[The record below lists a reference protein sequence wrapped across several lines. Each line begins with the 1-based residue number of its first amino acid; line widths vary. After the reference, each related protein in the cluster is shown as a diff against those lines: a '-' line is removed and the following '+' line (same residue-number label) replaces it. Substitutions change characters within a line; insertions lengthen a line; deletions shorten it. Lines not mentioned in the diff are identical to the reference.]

1 MKRSVLFISSV
12 GVMTS
17 HVYALEADQQA
28 VTNLPTISVKA
39 DKEISLKQ
47 EVWQASSA
55 TKGLMQLKDVPQIV
69 NVVPKQVLREQTVTS
84 MQGALQ
90 NVAGLSFSVGD
101 GQRDQV
107 MIRGFSAITDNYVD
121 GIRDDALYF
130 RDMSNVERIEVLKGP
145 ASVLYGRGS
154 AGGLVNKINKKPID
168 QSLREVSLIGSTTG
182 QRRAEVDVNE
192 KVAENVKVRLTGA
205 VEDSDGYRDQ
215 AFLKRQAVAPSV
227 QWDITDKTKL
237 LLQADYL
244 HDNRLADQGFP
255 TDPITGKPVKTN
267 PKTFY
272 GALNGKEVGDV
283 DTEISNQTIS
293 LDHEFND
300 NFKYHGAVRHYNY
313 SLDRQYSVVSHQDP
327 DKNKLPADQIQLSQ
341 NKRIRNEDGV
351 YVQQE
356 LSALFNTGFL
366 KHNTLIGVEYS
377 KQHKDELVWSKARQI
392 TNIFNPQLEN
402 WTPLDTNI
410 DADTNNT
417 NTFENYGVYLQDLM
431 TVTDQLKVLVGL
443 RYDNLSQ
450 DRDDQS
456 SKNVDLNRTDNTYSP
471 RIGVVYQP
479 VNNLSLYTSYNRSFQ
494 PLADSFVFYKNSDD
508 LRPTKT
514 ENYEIGAKWDVND
527 QLNVTLALF
536 EMSQTNIQNKDPN
549 DPKGLTAILAG
560 EQKTK
565 GVELSLTGHLTDQLS
580 VLAGY
585 SYMDGKIE
593 KSAIGFT
600 GNHSA
605 LTPNN
610 TANLWL
616 KYQINDHWYAA
627 VGGRG
632 ESSRFSASD
641 NKNVLPGYAVVNAAL
656 GYQSERYD
664 VNLNLNNLFDRDYFV
679 SGHSGANDSNMMGD
693 PLNAQVALR
702 YRF

>member
-1 MKRSVLFISSV
+1 MKRSILFISSV

-17 HVYALEADQQA
+17 HVYAVEAEQQA

-39 DKEISLKQ
+39 EKEQSLKQ
-47 EVWQASSA
+47 EVGQASTA

-154 AGGLVNKINKKPID
+154 AGGLVNKINKKPMD
-168 QSLREVSLIGSTTG
+168 ESLREVSLIGGTTG

-192 KVAENVKVRLTGA
+192 KVAENVKFRLTGA

-215 AFLKRQAVAPSV
+215 TFLKRQAVAPSL
-227 QWDITDKTKL
+227 QWDISDKTKL
-237 LLQADYL
+237 LIQADYL
-244 HDNRLADQGFP
+244 HDDRLADQGFP

-283 DTEISNQTIS
+283 DTEISSQTIS

-300 NFKYHGAVRHYNY
+300 NLKYHGAVRHYNY
-313 SLDRQYSVVSHQDP
+313 SLDRQYSVDSHQDAN
-327 DKNKLPADQIQLSQ
+327 KNKLPADQIQLSQ

-356 LSALFNTGFL
+356 LSSLFNTGFL
-366 KHNTLIGVEYS
+366 KHNTLIGAEYS

-392 TNIFNPQLEN
+392 TNIFNPELEN
-402 WTPLDTNI
+402 WAPLDTSV
-410 DADTNNT
+410 AAETNNT
-417 NTFENYGVYLQDLM
+417 NTFENYGIYLQDLM

-450 DRDDQS
+450 DRNNKVKSQI
-456 SKNVDLNRTDNTYSP
+456 LNRTDNTYSP

-479 VNNLSLYTSYNRSFQ
+479 VSNISLYTSYNRSFQ
-494 PLADSFVFYKNSDD
+494 PLADSFVLYKNSDD
-508 LRPTKT
+508 LSPTKT
-514 ENYEIGAKWDVND
+514 ENIEVGAKWDVND

-536 EMSQTNIQNKDPN
+536 EMSQTNIQNQDPAN
-549 DPKGLTAILAG
+549 PNQALLAG

-565 GVELSLTGHLTDQLS
+565 GVEISLTGQLTDQLS

-593 KSAIGFT
+593 KSAVGLT

-632 ESSRFSASD
+632 ESSRFSAPD
-641 NKNVLPGYAVVNAAL
+641 NKNILPGYAVVNAAL

-664 VNLNLNNLFDRDYFV
+664 VNFNLNNLFDRDYFV

-693 PLNAQVALR
+693 PLNAQIALR

>member
-1 MKRSVLFISSV
+1 MKRSILFISSV

-17 HVYALEADQQA
+17 HVYAVEAEQQA
-28 VTNLPTISVKA
+28 VTSLPTISVKA
-39 DKEISLKQ
+39 EKEQSLKQ
-47 EVWQASSA
+47 EVGQASTA

-154 AGGLVNKINKKPID
+154 AGGLVNKINKKPMD
-168 QSLREVSLIGSTTG
+168 ESLREVSLIGGTTG

-215 AFLKRQAVAPSV
+215 AFLKRQAVAPSL
-227 QWDITDKTKL
+227 QWDISDKTKL
-237 LLQADYL
+237 LIQADYL
-244 HDNRLADQGFP
+244 HDDRLADQGFP

-283 DTEISNQTIS
+283 DTEISSQTIS

-300 NFKYHGAVRHYNY
+300 NLKYHGAVRHYNY
-313 SLDRQYSVVSHQDP
+313 SLDRQYSVDSHQDP
-327 DKNKLPADQIQLSQ
+327 NKNKLPADQIQLSQ
-341 NKRIRNEDGV
+341 NKRLRNEDGV

-356 LSALFNTGFL
+356 LSSLFNTGFL
-366 KHNTLIGVEYS
+366 KHNTLIGAEYS

-392 TNIFNPQLEN
+392 TNIFNPELEN
-402 WTPLDTNI
+402 WAPLDTSV
-410 DADTNNT
+410 AAETNNS
-417 NTFENYGVYLQDLM
+417 NTFENYGIYLQDLM

-450 DRDDQS
+450 DRNNKVKSQI
-456 SKNVDLNRTDNTYSP
+456 LNRTDNTYSP

-479 VNNLSLYTSYNRSFQ
+479 VSNISLYTSYNRSFQ
-494 PLADSFVFYKNSDD
+494 PLADSFVLYKNSDD
-508 LRPTKT
+508 LSPTKT
-514 ENYEIGAKWDVND
+514 ENIEVGAKWDVSD

-536 EMSQTNIQNKDPN
+536 EMSQTNIQNQDPN
-549 DPKGLTAILAG
+549 DPKGLSAILAG

-565 GVELSLTGHLTDQLS
+565 GVELSVAGQLTDQLS

-593 KSAIGFT
+593 KSAVGLT

-632 ESSRFSASD
+632 ESSRFSAPD

-664 VNLNLNNLFDRDYFV
+664 VNFNLNNLFDRDYFV

-693 PLNAQVALR
+693 PLNAQIALR

>member
-1 MKRSVLFISSV
+1 MKRSILFISSV

-17 HVYALEADQQA
+17 HVYAVEAEQQA

-39 DKEISLKQ
+39 EKEKSLKQ
-47 EVWQASSA
+47 EVGEASSA

-154 AGGLVNKINKKPID
+154 AGGLVNKINKKPMD
-168 QSLREVSLIGSTTG
+168 ESLREVSLIGGTTG

-192 KVAENVKVRLTGA
+192 KLAENVKVRLTGA

-215 AFLKRQAVAPSV
+215 SFLKRQAVAPSL

-237 LLQADYL
+237 LIQADYL
-244 HDNRLADQGFP
+244 HDDRLADQGFP

-283 DTEISNQTIS
+283 DTEISSQTIS

-300 NFKYHGAVRHYNY
+300 NLKYHGAVRHYNY
-313 SLDRQYSVVSHQDP
+313 SLDRQYSVDSHQDP
-327 DKNKLPADQIQLSQ
+327 EKNKLPADQIQLSQ

-366 KHNTLIGVEYS
+366 KHNTLIGAEYS
-377 KQHKDELVWSKARQI
+377 KQHKDELVWTKFRQI
-392 TNIFNPQLEN
+392 TNIFNPELEN
-402 WTPLDTNI
+402 WAPLDTNV
-410 DADTNNT
+410 AAGTNNS
-417 NTFENYGVYLQDLM
+417 NTFENYGVYIQDLM

-450 DRDDQS
+450 DRDDKT
-456 SKNVDLNRTDNTYSP
+456 SKNLDLKRTDNTYSP

-479 VNNLSLYTSYNRSFQ
+479 VSNISFYTSYNRSFQ
-494 PLADSFVFYKNSDD
+494 PLADSFVLYKNSDD
-508 LRPTKT
+508 LSPTKT
-514 ENYEIGAKWDVND
+514 ENIEVGAKWDVND

-536 EMSQTNIQNKDPN
+536 EMSQTNIQNQDPAN
-549 DPKGLTAILAG
+549 PNQALLAG

-565 GVELSLTGHLTDQLS
+565 GVELSLTGQLTDQLS

-585 SYMDGKIE
+585 SYMDGEIE
-593 KSAIGFT
+593 KSAIGLT

-632 ESSRFSASD
+632 ESSRFSAPD

-664 VNLNLNNLFDRDYFV
+664 VNFNLNNLFDRDYFV

-693 PLNAQVALR
+693 PLNAQIALR

>member
-1 MKRSVLFISSV
+1 MKRSILFISSV

-17 HVYALEADQQA
+17 HVYAVEAEQQA

-39 DKEISLKQ
+39 EKEQSLKQ
-47 EVWQASSA
+47 EVGQASTA

-154 AGGLVNKINKKPID
+154 AGGLVNKINKKPMD
-168 QSLREVSLIGSTTG
+168 ESLREVSLIGGTTG
-182 QRRAEVDVNE
+182 QRRAEVDLNE

-215 AFLKRQAVAPSV
+215 AFLKRQAVAPSL
-227 QWDITDKTKL
+227 QWDISDKTKL
-237 LLQADYL
+237 LIQADYL
-244 HDNRLADQGFP
+244 HDDRLADQGFP

-283 DTEISNQTIS
+283 DTEISSQTIS

-300 NFKYHGAVRHYNY
+300 NLKYHGAVRHYNY
-313 SLDRQYSVVSHQDP
+313 SLDRQYSVDSHQDSA
-327 DKNKLPADQIQLSQ
+327 KNKLPSDQIQLIQ
-341 NKRIRNEDGV
+341 NKRLRNEDGV

-356 LSALFNTGFL
+356 LSSLFNTGFL
-366 KHNTLIGVEYS
+366 KHNTLIGAEYS

-392 TNIFNPQLEN
+392 TNIFNPELEN
-402 WTPLDTNI
+402 WAPLDTSV
-410 DADTNNT
+410 AAETNNS
-417 NTFENYGVYLQDLM
+417 NTFENYGIYLQDLM

-450 DRDDQS
+450 DRNNKVKSQI
-456 SKNVDLNRTDNTYSP
+456 LNRTDNTYSP

-479 VNNLSLYTSYNRSFQ
+479 VSNISLYTSYNRSFQ
-494 PLADSFVFYKNSDD
+494 PLADSFVLYKNSAD
-508 LRPTKT
+508 LSPTKT
-514 ENYEIGAKWDVND
+514 ENIEVGAKWDVND

-536 EMSQTNIQNKDPN
+536 EMSQTNIQNQDPN
-549 DPKGLTAILAG
+549 DPKGLSAILAG

-565 GVELSLTGHLTDQLS
+565 GVELSLTGQLTDQLS

-593 KSAIGFT
+593 KSTIGFT

-610 TANLWL
+610 TANLWV

-632 ESSRFSASD
+632 ESSRFSAPD

-664 VNLNLNNLFDRDYFV
+664 VNLNLNNLFDRNYFV

-693 PLNAQVALR
+693 PLNAQIALR

>member
-39 DKEISLKQ
+39 DKESSLKQ
-47 EVWQASSA
+47 EVGQASSA

-154 AGGLVNKINKKPID
+154 AGGLVNKINKKPMD

-283 DTEISNQTIS
+283 DTEISSQTIS

-341 NKRIRNEDGV
+341 NKRIRNEDGI

-366 KHNTLIGVEYS
+366 KHNTLIGIEYS

-479 VNNLSLYTSYNRSFQ
+479 VNNLSIYTSYNRSFQ
-494 PLADSFVFYKNSDD
+494 PLADSFVFYQNSDD

-549 DPKGLTAILAG
+549 DPKGLAAILAG

>member
-1 MKRSVLFISSV
+1 MKRSILFISSV

-17 HVYALEADQQA
+17 HVYAVEAEQQA

-39 DKEISLKQ
+39 EKEKSLKQ
-47 EVWQASSA
+47 EVGQASSA

-154 AGGLVNKINKKPID
+154 AGGLVNKINKKPMD
-168 QSLREVSLIGSTTG
+168 ESLREVSLIGGTTG

-192 KVAENVKVRLTGA
+192 KVAENVKIRLTGA

-215 AFLKRQAVAPSV
+215 AFLKRQAVAPSL

-237 LLQADYL
+237 LIQADYL

-283 DTEISNQTIS
+283 DTEISSQTIS

-300 NFKYHGAVRHYNY
+300 NLKYHGAVRHYNY
-313 SLDRQYSVVSHQDP
+313 SLDRQYSVDSHQ
-327 DKNKLPADQIQLSQ
+327 KLPADQIQLTQ
-341 NKRIRNEDGV
+341 NKRLRNEDGV

-356 LSALFNTGFL
+356 LSSLFNTGFL
-366 KHNTLIGVEYS
+366 KHNTLIGAEYS

-392 TNIFNPQLEN
+392 TNIFNPELEN
-402 WTPLDTNI
+402 WAPLDTSV
-410 DADTNNT
+410 AAETNNS
-417 NTFENYGVYLQDLM
+417 NTFENYGIYLQDLM

-450 DRDDQS
+450 DRNNKVKSQI
-456 SKNVDLNRTDNTYSP
+456 LNRTDNTYSP

-479 VNNLSLYTSYNRSFQ
+479 LSNISFYTSYNRSFQ
-494 PLADSFVFYKNSDD
+494 PLADSFVLYKNSDD
-508 LRPTKT
+508 LSPTKT
-514 ENYEIGAKWDVND
+514 ENVEVGAKWDVND
-527 QLNVTLALF
+527 QLNVTMALF
-536 EMSQTNIQNKDPN
+536 EMSQTNIQNQDPAN
-549 DPKGLTAILAG
+549 PNQALLAG

-565 GVELSLTGHLTDQLS
+565 GVELSLTGQLTDQLS

-593 KSAIGFT
+593 ESTIGFT

-616 KYQINDHWYAA
+616 KYQLNDHWYAA

-632 ESSRFSASD
+632 ESSRFSAPD
-641 NKNVLPGYAVVNAAL
+641 NKNVLPGYAVVNAAV
-656 GYQSERYD
+656 GYQSEHYD

-679 SGHSGANDSNMMGD
+679 SGHSNANDSNMMGD
-693 PLNAQVALR
+693 PLNAQIALR

>member
-1 MKRSVLFISSV
+1 MKRSILFISSV

-17 HVYALEADQQA
+17 HVYAVEAEQQA

-39 DKEISLKQ
+39 EKEKSLKQ
-47 EVWQASSA
+47 EVGQASTA

-154 AGGLVNKINKKPID
+154 AGGLVNKINKKPMD
-168 QSLREVSLIGSTTG
+168 ESLREVSLIGGTTG

-192 KVAENVKVRLTGA
+192 KVAENVKFRLTGA

-215 AFLKRQAVAPSV
+215 AFLKRQAVAPSL

-237 LLQADYL
+237 LIQADYL

-283 DTEISNQTIS
+283 DTEISSQTIS

-300 NFKYHGAVRHYNY
+300 NLKYHGAVRHYNY
-313 SLDRQYSVVSHQDP
+313 SLDRQYSVDSHQ
-327 DKNKLPADQIQLSQ
+327 KLPADQIQLTQ
-341 NKRIRNEDGV
+341 NKRLRNEDGV

-356 LSALFNTGFL
+356 LSSLFNTGFL
-366 KHNTLIGVEYS
+366 KHNTLIGAEYG
-377 KQHKDELVWSKARQI
+377 KQHKDEFVWSKARQI
-392 TNIFNPQLEN
+392 TNIFNPELEN
-402 WTPLDTNI
+402 WAPLDTSV
-410 DADTNNT
+410 AAETNNS
-417 NTFENYGVYLQDLM
+417 NTFENYGIYLQDLM

-450 DRDDQS
+450 DRNNKVKSQI
-456 SKNVDLNRTDNTYSP
+456 LNRTDNTYSP

-479 VNNLSLYTSYNRSFQ
+479 VSNISLYTSYNRSFQ
-494 PLADSFVFYKNSDD
+494 PLADSFVLYKNSDD
-508 LRPTKT
+508 LSPTKT
-514 ENYEIGAKWDVND
+514 ENVEVGAKWDVND

-536 EMSQTNIQNKDPN
+536 EMSQTNIQNQDPAN
-549 DPKGLTAILAG
+549 PNQALLAG

-565 GVELSLTGHLTDQLS
+565 GVELSLTGQLTDQLS

-593 KSAIGFT
+593 KSAIGLT

-610 TANLWL
+610 TVNLWL
-616 KYQINDHWYAA
+616 KYQLNDHWYAA

-632 ESSRFSASD
+632 ESSRFSAPD
-641 NKNVLPGYAVVNAAL
+641 NKNVLPGYAVVNAAV

-693 PLNAQVALR
+693 PLNAQIALR

>member
-39 DKEISLKQ
+39 DKESSLKQ
-47 EVWQASSA
+47 EVGQASSA

-283 DTEISNQTIS
+283 DTEISSQTIS
-293 LDHEFND
+293 LNHEFND

>member
-47 EVWQASSA
+47 EVGQASSA

-154 AGGLVNKINKKPID
+154 AGGLVNKINKKPMD

-283 DTEISNQTIS
+283 DTEISSQTIS

-300 NFKYHGAVRHYNY
+300 NF
-313 SLDRQYSVVSHQDP
+313 
-327 DKNKLPADQIQLSQ
+327 
-341 NKRIRNEDGV
+341 
-351 YVQQE
+351 
-356 LSALFNTGFL
+356 
-366 KHNTLIGVEYS
+366 
-377 KQHKDELVWSKARQI
+377 
-392 TNIFNPQLEN
+392 
-402 WTPLDTNI
+402 
-410 DADTNNT
+410 
-417 NTFENYGVYLQDLM
+417 
-431 TVTDQLKVLVGL
+431 
-443 RYDNLSQ
+443 
-450 DRDDQS
+450 
-456 SKNVDLNRTDNTYSP
+456 
-471 RIGVVYQP
+471 
-479 VNNLSLYTSYNRSFQ
+479 
-494 PLADSFVFYKNSDD
+494 
-508 LRPTKT
+508 
-514 ENYEIGAKWDVND
+514 
-527 QLNVTLALF
+527 
-536 EMSQTNIQNKDPN
+536 
-549 DPKGLTAILAG
+549 
-560 EQKTK
+560 
-565 GVELSLTGHLTDQLS
+565 
-580 VLAGY
+580 
-585 SYMDGKIE
+585 
-593 KSAIGFT
+593 
-600 GNHSA
+600 
-605 LTPNN
+605 
-610 TANLWL
+610 
-616 KYQINDHWYAA
+616 
-627 VGGRG
+627 
-632 ESSRFSASD
+632 
-641 NKNVLPGYAVVNAAL
+641 
-656 GYQSERYD
+656 
-664 VNLNLNNLFDRDYFV
+664 
-679 SGHSGANDSNMMGD
+679 
-693 PLNAQVALR
+693 
-702 YRF
+702 

>member
-1 MKRSVLFISSV
+1 MKRSILFISSV
-12 GVMTS
+12 GVITG
-17 HVYALEADQQA
+17 HVYAAETDSQA

-39 DKEISLKQ
+39 DKENSLKQ
-47 EVWQASSA
+47 EVGQASSA

-69 NVVPKQVLREQTVTS
+69 NVVPKQILREQTVTS

-130 RDMSNVERIEVLKGP
+130 RDMSNVERVEVLKGP

-154 AGGLVNKINKKPID
+154 AGGLVNKINKKPMD

-244 HDNRLADQGFP
+244 HDDRLADQGFP

-283 DTEISNQTIS
+283 DTEISSQTIS

-300 NFKYHGAVRHYNY
+300 QLKYHGAVRHYNY
-313 SLDRQYSVVSHQDP
+313 SLDRQYSVVAHQDSK
-327 DKNKLPADQIQLSQ
+327 KNKLPADQIQLSQ
-341 NKRIRNEDGV
+341 SKRIRNEDGV
-351 YVQQE
+351 YIQQE
-356 LSALFNTGFL
+356 LSTLFNTGFL
-366 KHNTLIGVEYS
+366 KHNTLIGAEYS

-392 TNIFNPQLEN
+392 TNIFNPELEN
-402 WTPLDTNI
+402 WAPLDTSI
-410 DADTNNT
+410 AAETNNS
-417 NTFENYGVYLQDLM
+417 NTFETYGIYLQDLM

-450 DRDDQS
+450 DRNNKVKSQI
-456 SKNVDLNRTDNTYSP
+456 LNRTDNTYSP
-471 RIGVVYQP
+471 RIGLVYQP
-479 VNNLSLYTSYNRSFQ
+479 LSNLSLYTSYNRSFQ
-494 PLADSFVFYKNSDD
+494 PLADSFVLYTNSAD
-508 LRPTKT
+508 LSPTKS
-514 ENYEIGAKWDVND
+514 ENVEVGAKWDVNY

-536 EMSQTNIQNKDPN
+536 EMSQTNIQNQDPAN
-549 DPKGLTAILAG
+549 PNQALLAG

-565 GVELSLTGHLTDQLS
+565 GVELSLTGQLTDQLS

-593 KSAIGFT
+593 KSTVGFT

-632 ESSRFSASD
+632 ESSRFSAPD

>member
-1 MKRSVLFISSV
+1 MKRSILFISSV

-17 HVYALEADQQA
+17 HVYAVEAEQQA

-39 DKEISLKQ
+39 EKEQSLKQ
-47 EVWQASSA
+47 EVGQASTA

-107 MIRGFSAITDNYVD
+107 IIRGFSAITDNYVD

-154 AGGLVNKINKKPID
+154 AGGLVNKINKKPMD
-168 QSLREVSLIGSTTG
+168 ESLREVSLIGGTTG

-215 AFLKRQAVAPSV
+215 AFLKRQAVAPSL
-227 QWDITDKTKL
+227 QWDISDKTKL
-237 LLQADYL
+237 LIQADYL
-244 HDNRLADQGFP
+244 HDDRLADQGFP

-283 DTEISNQTIS
+283 DTEISSQTIS

-300 NFKYHGAVRHYNY
+300 NLKYHGAVRHYNY
-313 SLDRQYSVVSHQDP
+313 SLDRQYSVDSHQDSA
-327 DKNKLPADQIQLSQ
+327 KNKLPSDQIQLIQ
-341 NKRIRNEDGV
+341 NKRLRNEDGV

-356 LSALFNTGFL
+356 LSSLFNTGFL
-366 KHNTLIGVEYS
+366 KHNTLIGAEYS

-392 TNIFNPQLEN
+392 TNIFNPELEN
-402 WTPLDTNI
+402 WAPLDTSV
-410 DADTNNT
+410 AAETNNS
-417 NTFENYGVYLQDLM
+417 NTFENYGIYLQDLM

-450 DRDDQS
+450 DRNNKVKSQI
-456 SKNVDLNRTDNTYSP
+456 LNRTDNTYSP

-479 VNNLSLYTSYNRSFQ
+479 VSNISLYTSYNRSFQ
-494 PLADSFVFYKNSDD
+494 PLADSFVLYKNSAD
-508 LRPTKT
+508 LSPTKT
-514 ENYEIGAKWDVND
+514 ENIEVGAKWDVND

-536 EMSQTNIQNKDPN
+536 EMSQTNIQNQDPN
-549 DPKGLTAILAG
+549 DPKGLSAILAG

-565 GVELSLTGHLTDQLS
+565 GVELSLTGQLTDQLS

-593 KSAIGFT
+593 KSTIGFT

-610 TANLWL
+610 TANLWV

-632 ESSRFSASD
+632 ESSRFSAPD

-664 VNLNLNNLFDRDYFV
+664 VNLNLNNLFDRNYFV

-693 PLNAQVALR
+693 PLNAQIALR

>member
-1 MKRSVLFISSV
+1 MKRSILFISSV
-12 GVMTS
+12 GVITGQ
-17 HVYALEADQQA
+17 VYAAETDLQA

-39 DKEISLKQ
+39 EKENSLKQ
-47 EVWQASSA
+47 EVGQASSA

-69 NVVPKQVLREQTVTS
+69 NVVPKQILREQTVTS

-130 RDMSNVERIEVLKGP
+130 RDMSNVERVEVLKGP

-154 AGGLVNKINKKPID
+154 AGGLVNKINKKPMD

-244 HDNRLADQGFP
+244 HDDRLADQGFP

-283 DTEISNQTIS
+283 DTEISSQTIS
-293 LDHEFND
+293 LDHEFN
-300 NFKYHGAVRHYNY
+300 NQLKYHGAVRHYNY
-313 SLDRQYSVVSHQDP
+313 SLERQYSVVSHQDSK
-327 DKNKLPADQIQLSQ
+327 KNKLPADQIQLSQ
-341 NKRIRNEDGV
+341 SKRIRNEDGV
-351 YVQQE
+351 YIQQE
-356 LSALFNTGFL
+356 LSTLFNTGFL
-366 KHNTLIGVEYS
+366 KHNTLIGAEYS

-392 TNIFNPQLEN
+392 TNIFNPELEN
-402 WTPLDTNI
+402 WAPLDTSI
-410 DADTNNT
+410 AAETNNS
-417 NTFENYGVYLQDLM
+417 NTFETYGIYLQDLM

-450 DRDDQS
+450 DRNNKVKSQI
-456 SKNVDLNRTDNTYSP
+456 LNRTDNTYSP
-471 RIGVVYQP
+471 RIGLVYQP
-479 VNNLSLYTSYNRSFQ
+479 LSNLSLYTSYNRSFQ
-494 PLADSFVFYKNSDD
+494 PLADSFVLYTNSAD
-508 LRPTKT
+508 LSPTKT
-514 ENYEIGAKWDVND
+514 ENVEVGAKWDVND

-536 EMSQTNIQNKDPN
+536 EMSQTNIQNQDPAN
-549 DPKGLTAILAG
+549 PNQALLAG

-565 GVELSLTGHLTDQLS
+565 GVELSLTGQLTDQLS

-593 KSAIGFT
+593 KSTVGFT

-632 ESSRFSASD
+632 ESSRFSAPD
-641 NKNVLPGYAVVNAAL
+641 NKNILPGYAVVNAAL

>member
-1 MKRSVLFISSV
+1 MKRSILFISSF
-12 GVMTS
+12 GVITG
-17 HVYALEADQQA
+17 HVYAAEADSQA

-39 DKEISLKQ
+39 EKEKSLKK
-47 EVWQASSA
+47 EVGQASSA
-55 TKGLMQLKDVPQIV
+55 TKGVMQLKDVPQIV
-69 NVVPKQVLREQTVTS
+69 NVVPKQILREQTVTS

-130 RDMSNVERIEVLKGP
+130 RDMSNVERVEVLKGP
-145 ASVLYGRGS
+145 TSVLYGRGS

-168 QSLREVSLIGSTTG
+168 ESLREVSLIGSTTG

-227 QWDITDKTKL
+227 QWDISDKTKL

-244 HDNRLADQGFP
+244 HDDRLADQGFP

-283 DTEISNQTIS
+283 DTEISSQTIS

-300 NFKYHGAVRHYNY
+300 QLKYHGAVRHYNY
-313 SLDRQYSVVSHQDP
+313 SLDRQYSVDTH
-327 DKNKLPADQIQLSQ
+327 PADKSQITLTQ
-341 NKRIRNEDGV
+341 NKRLRNEDGV

-377 KQHKDELVWSKARQI
+377 KQNKDEILWQGAK
-392 TNIFNPQLEN
+392 TTTDLYNPKLEY
-402 WTPLDTNI
+402 WTPINTGTT
-410 DADTNNT
+410 AARNNNS
-417 NTFENYGVYLQDLM
+417 NTFENYGVYFQDLM
-431 TVTDQLKVLVGL
+431 TVTDQFKVLVGL

-450 DRDDQS
+450 DRDDKTS
-456 SKNVDLNRTDNTYSP
+456 ANLDLNRTDNTYSP

-479 VNNLSLYTSYNRSFQ
+479 VSNLSLYTSYNRSFQ
-494 PLADSFVFYKNSDD
+494 PLADAFVFYKNSDD
-508 LRPTKT
+508 LKPTKT
-514 ENYEIGAKWDVND
+514 ENYEVGAKWDVND

-536 EMSQTNIQNKDPN
+536 EMSQTNIQNQDPSN
-549 DPKGLTAILAG
+549 PNQALLAG

-565 GVELSLTGHLTDQLS
+565 GVELSLTGQLTDQLS

-593 KSAIGFT
+593 KSTIGFT

-627 VGGRG
+627 GGGRG
-632 ESSRFSASD
+632 ESSRFSAPD

-693 PLNAQVALR
+693 PLNAQVALS

>member
-283 DTEISNQTIS
+283 DTEISSQTIS

>member
-47 EVWQASSA
+47 EVGQASSA
-55 TKGLMQLKDVPQIV
+55 TKGLMQLKDVPQTV

-283 DTEISNQTIS
+283 DTEISSQTIS

-300 NFKYHGAVRHYNY
+300 NSKYHGAVRHYNY

-341 NKRIRNEDGV
+341 NKRIRNEDGI

-356 LSALFNTGFL
+356 LNALFNTGFL
-366 KHNTLIGVEYS
+366 KHNTLIGAEYS

-549 DPKGLTAILAG
+549 DSKGLTAILAG

-565 GVELSLTGHLTDQLS
+565 GVELSLTGQLTDQLS

-593 KSAIGFT
+593 KSTIGFT

-632 ESSRFSASD
+632 ESSRFSAPD

>member
-1 MKRSVLFISSV
+1 MKRSILFISSV
-12 GVMTS
+12 GVITG
-17 HVYALEADQQA
+17 HVYAAETDSQA

-39 DKEISLKQ
+39 EKENSLKQ
-47 EVWQASSA
+47 EVGQASSA

-69 NVVPKQVLREQTVTS
+69 NVVPKQILREQTVTS

-130 RDMSNVERIEVLKGP
+130 RDMSNVERVEVLKGP

-154 AGGLVNKINKKPID
+154 AGGLVNKINKKPMD

-244 HDNRLADQGFP
+244 HDDRLADQGFP

-283 DTEISNQTIS
+283 DTEISSQTIS

-300 NFKYHGAVRHYNY
+300 QLKYHGAVRHYNY
-313 SLDRQYSVVSHQDP
+313 SLDRQYSVVSHQDSK
-327 DKNKLPADQIQLSQ
+327 KNKLPADQIQLSQ
-341 NKRIRNEDGV
+341 SKRIRNEDGV
-351 YVQQE
+351 YIQQE
-356 LSALFNTGFL
+356 LSTLFNTGFL
-366 KHNTLIGVEYS
+366 KHNTLIGAEYS

-392 TNIFNPQLEN
+392 TNIFNPELEN
-402 WTPLDTNI
+402 WAPLDTSI
-410 DADTNNT
+410 AAETNNS
-417 NTFENYGVYLQDLM
+417 NTFETYGIYLQDLM

-450 DRDDQS
+450 DRNNKVKSQI
-456 SKNVDLNRTDNTYSP
+456 LNRTDNTYSP
-471 RIGVVYQP
+471 RIGLVYQP
-479 VNNLSLYTSYNRSFQ
+479 LSNLSLYTSYNRSFQ
-494 PLADSFVFYKNSDD
+494 PLADSFVLYTNSAD
-508 LRPTKT
+508 LSPTKT
-514 ENYEIGAKWDVND
+514 ENVEVGAKWDVND

-536 EMSQTNIQNKDPN
+536 EMSQTNIQNQDPAN
-549 DPKGLTAILAG
+549 PNQALLAG

-565 GVELSLTGHLTDQLS
+565 GVELSLTGQLTDQLS

-593 KSAIGFT
+593 KSTVGFT

-632 ESSRFSASD
+632 ESSRFSAPD

>member
-39 DKEISLKQ
+39 DKESSLKQ
-47 EVWQASSA
+47 EVGQASSA

-69 NVVPKQVLREQTVTS
+69 NVVPKQVLREQAVTS

-154 AGGLVNKINKKPID
+154 AGGLVNKINKKPMD

-283 DTEISNQTIS
+283 DTEISSQTIS

-341 NKRIRNEDGV
+341 NKRIRNEDGI

-366 KHNTLIGVEYS
+366 KHNTLIGAEYS

-585 SYMDGKIE
+585 SYMDGKIA

>member
-47 EVWQASSA
+47 EVGQASSA
-55 TKGLMQLKDVPQIV
+55 TNGLMQLKDVPQIV

-283 DTEISNQTIS
+283 DTEISSQTIS

>member
-1 MKRSVLFISSV
+1 MKRSILFISSF
-12 GVMTS
+12 GVITG
-17 HVYALEADQQA
+17 HVYAAEADSQA

-39 DKEISLKQ
+39 EKEKSLKQ
-47 EVWQASSA
+47 EVGQASSA

-69 NVVPKQVLREQTVTS
+69 NVVPNQILREQTVTS

-130 RDMSNVERIEVLKGP
+130 RDMSNVERVEVLKGP

-154 AGGLVNKINKKPID
+154 AGGLVNKINKKPMD
-168 QSLREVSLIGSTTG
+168 ESLREVSLIGSTTG

-227 QWDITDKTKL
+227 QWDISDKTKL

-244 HDNRLADQGFP
+244 HDDRLADQGFP
-255 TDPITGKPVKTN
+255 TDPLTGKPVKTN

-283 DTEISNQTIS
+283 DTEISSQTIS

-300 NFKYHGAVRHYNY
+300 QLKYHGAVRHYNY
-313 SLDRQYSVVSHQDP
+313 SLDRQYSVVSHQDSA
-327 DKNKLPADQIQLSQ
+327 KNKLPADQIQLSQ
-341 NKRIRNEDGV
+341 SKRIRNEDGV

-356 LSALFNTGFL
+356 LSTLFNTGFL
-366 KHNTLIGVEYS
+366 KHNTLIGAEYS

-392 TNIFNPQLEN
+392 TNIFNPELKN
-402 WTPLDTNI
+402 WAPLDTNV
-410 DADTNNT
+410 AAGTNNS

-450 DRDDQS
+450 DRNDKVKSQI
-456 SKNVDLNRTDNTYSP
+456 LNRTDNTYSP
-471 RIGVVYQP
+471 RIGLVYQP
-479 VNNLSLYTSYNRSFQ
+479 VSNISLYTSYNRSFQ
-494 PLADSFVFYKNSDD
+494 PLADSFVLYTNSAD
-508 LRPTKT
+508 LSPTKT
-514 ENYEIGAKWDVND
+514 ENVEVGAKWDVND

-536 EMSQTNIQNKDPN
+536 EMSQTNIQNQDPAN
-549 DPKGLTAILAG
+549 PNQALLAG

-565 GVELSLTGHLTDQLS
+565 GVELSLTGQLTDQLS

-593 KSAIGFT
+593 KSTIGFT

-632 ESSRFSASD
+632 ESSRFSAPD

>member
-1 MKRSVLFISSV
+1 MKRSILFISSV

-17 HVYALEADQQA
+17 HVYAVEAEQQA

-39 DKEISLKQ
+39 EKEQSLKQ
-47 EVWQASSA
+47 EVGQASTA

-154 AGGLVNKINKKPID
+154 AGGLVNKINKKPMD
-168 QSLREVSLIGSTTG
+168 ESLREVSLIGGTTG

-215 AFLKRQAVAPSV
+215 AFLKRQAVAPSL
-227 QWDITDKTKL
+227 QWDISDKTKL
-237 LLQADYL
+237 LIQADYL
-244 HDNRLADQGFP
+244 HDDRLADQGFP
-255 TDPITGKPVKTN
+255 TDLITGKPVKTN

-283 DTEISNQTIS
+283 DTEISSQTIS

-300 NFKYHGAVRHYNY
+300 NLKYHGAVRHYNY
-313 SLDRQYSVVSHQDP
+313 SLDRQYSVDSHQDFA
-327 DKNKLPADQIQLSQ
+327 KNKLPADQIQLTQ
-341 NKRIRNEDGV
+341 NKRLRNEDGV

-356 LSALFNTGFL
+356 LSSLFNTGFL
-366 KHNTLIGVEYS
+366 KHNTLIGAEYS

-392 TNIFNPQLEN
+392 TNIFNPELEN
-402 WTPLDTNI
+402 WAPLDTSV
-410 DADTNNT
+410 AAETNNS
-417 NTFENYGVYLQDLM
+417 NTFENYGIYLQDLM

-450 DRDDQS
+450 DRNNKVKSQI
-456 SKNVDLNRTDNTYSP
+456 LNRTDNTYSP

-479 VNNLSLYTSYNRSFQ
+479 VSNISLYTSYNRSFQ
-494 PLADSFVFYKNSDD
+494 PLADSFVLYKNSDD
-508 LRPTKT
+508 LSPTKT
-514 ENYEIGAKWDVND
+514 ENVEVGAKWDVND

-536 EMSQTNIQNKDPN
+536 EMSQTNIQNQDPAN
-549 DPKGLTAILAG
+549 PNQALLAG

-565 GVELSLTGHLTDQLS
+565 GVELSLTGQLTDQLS

-593 KSAIGFT
+593 KSAIGLT

-616 KYQINDHWYAA
+616 KYQLNDHWYAA

-632 ESSRFSASD
+632 ESSRFSAPD
-641 NKNVLPGYAVVNAAL
+641 NKNVLPGYAVVNAAV

-693 PLNAQVALR
+693 PLNAQIALR

>member
-1 MKRSVLFISSV
+1 MKRSILFISSV
-12 GVMTS
+12 GVITG
-17 HVYALEADQQA
+17 HVYAAETDSQA

-39 DKEISLKQ
+39 DKENSLKQ
-47 EVWQASSA
+47 EVGQASSA

-69 NVVPKQVLREQTVTS
+69 NVVPKQILREQTVTS

-130 RDMSNVERIEVLKGP
+130 RDMSNVERVEVLKGP

-154 AGGLVNKINKKPID
+154 AGGLVNKINKKPMD

-244 HDNRLADQGFP
+244 HDDRLADQGFP

-283 DTEISNQTIS
+283 DTEISSQTIS

-300 NFKYHGAVRHYNY
+300 QLKYHGAVRHYNY
-313 SLDRQYSVVSHQDP
+313 SLDRQYSVVSHQDSK
-327 DKNKLPADQIQLSQ
+327 KNKLPADQIQLSQ
-341 NKRIRNEDGV
+341 SKRIRNEDGV
-351 YVQQE
+351 YIQQE
-356 LSALFNTGFL
+356 LSTLFNTGFL
-366 KHNTLIGVEYS
+366 KHNTLIGAEYS

-392 TNIFNPQLEN
+392 TNIFNPELEN
-402 WTPLDTNI
+402 WAPLDTSI
-410 DADTNNT
+410 AAETNNS
-417 NTFENYGVYLQDLM
+417 NTFETYGIYLQDLM

-450 DRDDQS
+450 DRNNKVKSQI
-456 SKNVDLNRTDNTYSP
+456 LNRTDNTYSP
-471 RIGVVYQP
+471 RIGLVYQP
-479 VNNLSLYTSYNRSFQ
+479 LSNLSLYTSYNRSFQ
-494 PLADSFVFYKNSDD
+494 PLADSFVLYTNSAD
-508 LRPTKT
+508 LSPTKT
-514 ENYEIGAKWDVND
+514 ENVEVGAKWDVND

-536 EMSQTNIQNKDPN
+536 EMSQTNIQNQDPAN
-549 DPKGLTAILAG
+549 PNQALLAG

-565 GVELSLTGHLTDQLS
+565 GVELSLTGQLTDQLS

-593 KSAIGFT
+593 KSTVGFT

-605 LTPNN
+605 LTLNN

-632 ESSRFSASD
+632 ESSRFSAPD

>member
-1 MKRSVLFISSV
+1 MKRSILFISSF
-12 GVMTS
+12 GVITGQ
-17 HVYALEADQQA
+17 VYAAEADSQA

-47 EVWQASSA
+47 EVGQASSA

-69 NVVPKQVLREQTVTS
+69 NVVPKQILREQTVTS

-130 RDMSNVERIEVLKGP
+130 RDMSNVERVEVLKGP

-154 AGGLVNKINKKPID
+154 AGGLVNKINKKPMD
-168 QSLREVSLIGSTTG
+168 ESLREVSLIGSTTG

-227 QWDITDKTKL
+227 QWDISDKTKL

-244 HDNRLADQGFP
+244 HDDRLADQGFP

-283 DTEISNQTIS
+283 DTEISSQTIS

-300 NFKYHGAVRHYNY
+300 QLKYHGAVRHYNY
-313 SLDRQYSVVSHQDP
+313 SLDRQYSVVSHQDSA
-327 DKNKLPADQIQLSQ
+327 KNKLPADQVQLSQ
-341 NKRIRNEDGV
+341 SKRIRNEDGV
-351 YVQQE
+351 YIQQE
-356 LSALFNTGFL
+356 LSTLFNTGFL
-366 KHNTLIGVEYS
+366 KHNTLIGAEYS

-392 TNIFNPQLEN
+392 TNIFNPELEN
-402 WTPLDTNI
+402 WAPLDTSV
-410 DADTNNT
+410 AAGTNNS
-417 NTFENYGVYLQDLM
+417 NTFENYGIYLQDLM

-450 DRDDQS
+450 DRNNKVKSQI
-456 SKNVDLNRTDNTYSP
+456 LNRTDNTYSP
-471 RIGVVYQP
+471 RIGLVYQP

-494 PLADSFVFYKNSDD
+494 PLADSFVLYTNSAD
-508 LRPTKT
+508 LSPTKT
-514 ENYEIGAKWDVND
+514 ENYEVGAKWDVND

-536 EMSQTNIQNKDPN
+536 EMSQTNIQNQDPN

-565 GVELSLTGHLTDQLS
+565 GIELSLTGQLTDQLS

-593 KSAIGFT
+593 KSTIGFT

-632 ESSRFSASD
+632 ESSRFSAPD

>member
-1 MKRSVLFISSV
+1 MKRSILFISSF
-12 GVMTS
+12 GVITG
-17 HVYALEADQQA
+17 HIYAAEADSQA
-28 VTNLPTISVKA
+28 VTNLPTIAVKA
-39 DKEISLKQ
+39 EKEKNLKQ
-47 EVWQASSA
+47 EVGQASSA

-69 NVVPKQVLREQTVTS
+69 NVVPKQILREQTVTS

-130 RDMSNVERIEVLKGP
+130 RDMSNVERVEVLKGP

-154 AGGLVNKINKKPID
+154 AGGLVNKINKKPMD

-227 QWDITDKTKL
+227 EWDISDKTKL

-244 HDNRLADQGFP
+244 HDDRLADQGFP
-255 TDPITGKPVKTN
+255 TDPVTGKPVKTN

-283 DTEISNQTIS
+283 DTEISSQTIS

-300 NFKYHGAVRHYNY
+300 QLKYHGAVRHYNY
-313 SLDRQYSVVSHQDP
+313 SLDRQYSVVSHQDSA
-327 DKNKLPADQIQLSQ
+327 KNKLPADQIQLSQ
-341 NKRIRNEDGV
+341 SKRIRNEDGV

-356 LSALFNTGFL
+356 LSTLFNTGFL
-366 KHNTLIGVEYS
+366 KHNTLIGAEYS

-392 TNIFNPQLEN
+392 TNIFNPELKN
-402 WTPLDTNI
+402 WAPLDTNV
-410 DADTNNT
+410 AAGTNNS

-450 DRDDQS
+450 DRNDKVKSQI
-456 SKNVDLNRTDNTYSP
+456 LNRTDNTYSP
-471 RIGVVYQP
+471 RIGLVYQP
-479 VNNLSLYTSYNRSFQ
+479 VSNISLYTSYNRSFQ
-494 PLADSFVFYKNSDD
+494 PLADSFVLYTNSAD
-508 LRPTKT
+508 LSPTKT
-514 ENYEIGAKWDVND
+514 ENVEVGAKWDVND

-536 EMSQTNIQNKDPN
+536 EMSQTNIQNQDPAN
-549 DPKGLTAILAG
+549 PNQALLAG

-565 GVELSLTGHLTDQLS
+565 GVELSLTGQLTDQLS

-593 KSAIGFT
+593 KSTIGFT

-632 ESSRFSASD
+632 ESSRFSAPD

-664 VNLNLNNLFDRDYFV
+664 VNLNLNNLFDRNYFV

>member
-1 MKRSVLFISSV
+1 MKRSILFISSV

-17 HVYALEADQQA
+17 HVYAVEAEQQA

-39 DKEISLKQ
+39 EKEKSLKQ
-47 EVWQASSA
+47 EVGQASSA

-154 AGGLVNKINKKPID
+154 AGGLVNKINKKPMD
-168 QSLREVSLIGSTTG
+168 ESLREVSLIGGTTG

-215 AFLKRQAVAPSV
+215 AFLKRQAVAPSL

-237 LLQADYL
+237 LIQADYL

-283 DTEISNQTIS
+283 DTEISSQTIS
-293 LDHEFND
+293 LDHEFSD
-300 NFKYHGAVRHYNY
+300 NLKYHGAVRHYNY
-313 SLDRQYSVVSHQDP
+313 SLDRQYSVDSHQ
-327 DKNKLPADQIQLSQ
+327 KLPADQIQLTQ
-341 NKRIRNEDGV
+341 NKRLRNEDGV

-356 LSALFNTGFL
+356 LSSLFNTGFL
-366 KHNTLIGVEYS
+366 KHNTLIGAEYS

-392 TNIFNPQLEN
+392 TNIFNPELEN
-402 WTPLDTNI
+402 WAPLDTSV
-410 DADTNNT
+410 AAETNNS
-417 NTFENYGVYLQDLM
+417 NTFENYGIYLQDLM

-450 DRDDQS
+450 DRNNKVKSQI
-456 SKNVDLNRTDNTYSP
+456 LNRTDNTYSP

-479 VNNLSLYTSYNRSFQ
+479 VSNISLYTSYNRSFQ
-494 PLADSFVFYKNSDD
+494 PLADSFVLYKNSDD
-508 LRPTKT
+508 LSPTKT
-514 ENYEIGAKWDVND
+514 ENIEVGAKWDVND

-536 EMSQTNIQNKDPN
+536 EMSQTNIQNQDPAN
-549 DPKGLTAILAG
+549 PNQALLAG

-565 GVELSLTGHLTDQLS
+565 GVELSLTGQLTDQLS

-593 KSAIGFT
+593 ESTIGFT

-616 KYQINDHWYAA
+616 KYQLNDHWYAA

-632 ESSRFSASD
+632 ESSRFSAPD
-641 NKNVLPGYAVVNAAL
+641 NKNILPGYAVVNAAV
-656 GYQSERYD
+656 GYQSEHYD

-679 SGHSGANDSNMMGD
+679 SGHSNANDSNMMGD
-693 PLNAQVALR
+693 PLNAQIALR

>member
-1 MKRSVLFISSV
+1 MKRSILFISSV
-12 GVMTS
+12 GVITG
-17 HVYALEADQQA
+17 HVYAAETDSQA

-39 DKEISLKQ
+39 DKENSLKQ
-47 EVWQASSA
+47 EVGQASSA

-69 NVVPKQVLREQTVTS
+69 NVVPKQILREQTVTS

-130 RDMSNVERIEVLKGP
+130 RDMSNVERVEVLKGP

-154 AGGLVNKINKKPID
+154 AGGLVNKINKKPMD

-215 AFLKRQAVAPSV
+215 AFLKRQAVAPSL

-244 HDNRLADQGFP
+244 HDDRLADQGFP

-283 DTEISNQTIS
+283 DTEISSQTIS

-300 NFKYHGAVRHYNY
+300 QLKYHGAVRHYNY
-313 SLDRQYSVVSHQDP
+313 SLDRQYSVVSHQDSK
-327 DKNKLPADQIQLSQ
+327 KNKLPADQIQLSQ
-341 NKRIRNEDGV
+341 SKRIRNEDGV
-351 YVQQE
+351 YIQQE
-356 LSALFNTGFL
+356 LSTLFNTGFL
-366 KHNTLIGVEYS
+366 KHNTLIGAEYS

-392 TNIFNPQLEN
+392 TNIFNPELEN
-402 WTPLDTNI
+402 WAPLDTSI
-410 DADTNNT
+410 AAETNNS
-417 NTFENYGVYLQDLM
+417 NTFETYGIYLQDLM

-450 DRDDQS
+450 DRNNKVKSQI
-456 SKNVDLNRTDNTYSP
+456 LNRTDNTYSP
-471 RIGVVYQP
+471 RIGLVYQP
-479 VNNLSLYTSYNRSFQ
+479 LSNLSLYTSYNRSFQ
-494 PLADSFVFYKNSDD
+494 PLADSFVLYTNSAD
-508 LRPTKT
+508 LSPTKT
-514 ENYEIGAKWDVND
+514 ENVEVGAKWDVND

-536 EMSQTNIQNKDPN
+536 EMSQTNIQNQDPAN
-549 DPKGLTAILAG
+549 PNQALLAG

-565 GVELSLTGHLTDQLS
+565 GVELSLTGQLTDQLS

-593 KSAIGFT
+593 KSTVGFT

-632 ESSRFSASD
+632 ESSRFSAPD

>member
-1 MKRSVLFISSV
+1 MKRSILFISSV

-17 HVYALEADQQA
+17 HVYAVEAEQQA

-39 DKEISLKQ
+39 EKEKSLKQ
-47 EVWQASSA
+47 EVGQASSA

-154 AGGLVNKINKKPID
+154 AGGLVNKINKKPMD
-168 QSLREVSLIGSTTG
+168 ESLREVSLIGGTTG

-205 VEDSDGYRDQ
+205 FENSDGYRDQ
-215 AFLKRQAVAPSV
+215 AFLKRQAVAPSL

-237 LLQADYL
+237 LIQADYL

-283 DTEISNQTIS
+283 DTEISSQTIS

-300 NFKYHGAVRHYNY
+300 NLKYHGAVRHYNY
-313 SLDRQYSVVSHQDP
+313 SLDRQYSVDSHQ
-327 DKNKLPADQIQLSQ
+327 KLPADQIQLTQ
-341 NKRIRNEDGV
+341 NKRLRNEDGV

-356 LSALFNTGFL
+356 LSSLFNTGFL
-366 KHNTLIGVEYS
+366 KHNTLIGAEYS

-392 TNIFNPQLEN
+392 TNIFNPELEN
-402 WTPLDTNI
+402 WAPLDTSV
-410 DADTNNT
+410 AAETNNS
-417 NTFENYGVYLQDLM
+417 NTFENYGIYLQDLM

-450 DRDDQS
+450 DRNNKVKSQI
-456 SKNVDLNRTDNTYSP
+456 LNRTDNTYSP

-479 VNNLSLYTSYNRSFQ
+479 VSNISLYTSYNRSFQ
-494 PLADSFVFYKNSDD
+494 PLADSFVLYQNSDD
-508 LRPTKT
+508 LSPTKT
-514 ENYEIGAKWDVND
+514 ENIEVGAKWDVND

-536 EMSQTNIQNKDPN
+536 EMSQTNIQNQDPAN
-549 DPKGLTAILAG
+549 PNQALLAG

-565 GVELSLTGHLTDQLS
+565 GVELSLTGQLTDQLS

-593 KSAIGFT
+593 KSAIGLT

-616 KYQINDHWYAA
+616 KYQLNDHWYAA

-632 ESSRFSASD
+632 ESSRFSAPD
-641 NKNVLPGYAVVNAAL
+641 NKNVLPGYAVVNAAV
-656 GYQSERYD
+656 GYQSEHYD

-693 PLNAQVALR
+693 PLNAQIALR

>member
-1 MKRSVLFISSV
+1 MKRSILFISSV

-17 HVYALEADQQA
+17 HVYAVEAEQQP

-39 DKEISLKQ
+39 EKEQSLKQ
-47 EVWQASSA
+47 EVGQASTA

-154 AGGLVNKINKKPID
+154 AGGLVNKINKKPMD
-168 QSLREVSLIGSTTG
+168 ESLREVSLIGGTTG

-192 KVAENVKVRLTGA
+192 KVAENIKVRLTGA

-215 AFLKRQAVAPSV
+215 AFLKRQAVAPSL
-227 QWDITDKTKL
+227 QWDISDKTKL
-237 LLQADYL
+237 LIQADYL
-244 HDNRLADQGFP
+244 HDDRLADQGFP

-283 DTEISNQTIS
+283 DTEISSQTIS

-300 NFKYHGAVRHYNY
+300 NLKYHGAVRHYNY
-313 SLDRQYSVVSHQDP
+313 SLDRQYSVDSHQDSA
-327 DKNKLPADQIQLSQ
+327 KNKLPADQIQLTQ
-341 NKRIRNEDGV
+341 NKRIRYEDGV

-356 LSALFNTGFL
+356 LSSLFNTGFL
-366 KHNTLIGVEYS
+366 KHNTLIGAEYS

-392 TNIFNPQLEN
+392 TNIFNPELEN
-402 WTPLDTNI
+402 WAPLDTSV
-410 DADTNNT
+410 AAETNNS
-417 NTFENYGVYLQDLM
+417 NTFENYGIYLQDLM

-450 DRDDQS
+450 DRNNKVKSQI
-456 SKNVDLNRTDNTYSP
+456 LNRTDNTYSP

-479 VNNLSLYTSYNRSFQ
+479 VSNISLYTSYNRSFQ
-494 PLADSFVFYKNSDD
+494 PLADSFVLYKNSDD
-508 LRPTKT
+508 LSPTKT
-514 ENYEIGAKWDVND
+514 ENIEVGAKWDVSD

-536 EMSQTNIQNKDPN
+536 EMSQTNIQNQDPN
-549 DPKGLTAILAG
+549 DPKGLSAILAG

-565 GVELSLTGHLTDQLS
+565 GVELSVAGQLTDQLS

-593 KSAIGFT
+593 KSAVGLT

-632 ESSRFSASD
+632 ESSRFSAPD

-664 VNLNLNNLFDRDYFV
+664 VNFNLNNVFDRDYFV

-693 PLNAQVALR
+693 PLNAQIALR

>member
-1 MKRSVLFISSV
+1 MKRSILFISSV

-17 HVYALEADQQA
+17 HVYAVEAEQQA

-39 DKEISLKQ
+39 EKEKSLKQ
-47 EVWQASSA
+47 EVGQASSA

-154 AGGLVNKINKKPID
+154 AGGLVNKINKKPMD
-168 QSLREVSLIGSTTG
+168 ESLREVSLIGGTTG

-215 AFLKRQAVAPSV
+215 AFLKRQAVAPSL

-237 LLQADYL
+237 LIQADYL

-283 DTEISNQTIS
+283 DTEISSQTIS
-293 LDHEFND
+293 LDHEFSD
-300 NFKYHGAVRHYNY
+300 NLKYHGAVRHYNY
-313 SLDRQYSVVSHQDP
+313 SLDRQYSVDSHQ
-327 DKNKLPADQIQLSQ
+327 KLPADQIQLTQ
-341 NKRIRNEDGV
+341 NKRLRNEDGV

-356 LSALFNTGFL
+356 LSSLFNTGFL
-366 KHNTLIGVEYS
+366 KHNTLIGAEYS

-392 TNIFNPQLEN
+392 TNIFNPELEN
-402 WTPLDTNI
+402 WAPLDTSV
-410 DADTNNT
+410 AAETNNS
-417 NTFENYGVYLQDLM
+417 NTFENYGIYLQDLM

-450 DRDDQS
+450 DRNNKVKSQI
-456 SKNVDLNRTDNTYSP
+456 LNRTDNTYSP

-479 VNNLSLYTSYNRSFQ
+479 VSNISLYTSYNRSFQ
-494 PLADSFVFYKNSDD
+494 PLADSFVLYKNSDD
-508 LRPTKT
+508 LSPTKT
-514 ENYEIGAKWDVND
+514 ENIEVGAKWDVND

-536 EMSQTNIQNKDPN
+536 EMSQTNIQNQDPAN
-549 DPKGLTAILAG
+549 PNQALLAG

-565 GVELSLTGHLTDQLS
+565 GVELSLTGQLTDQLS

-593 KSAIGFT
+593 KSAIGLT

-616 KYQINDHWYAA
+616 KYQLNDHWYAA

-632 ESSRFSASD
+632 ESSRFSAPD
-641 NKNVLPGYAVVNAAL
+641 NKNILPGYAVVNAAV
-656 GYQSERYD
+656 GYQSEHYD

-679 SGHSGANDSNMMGD
+679 SGHSNANDSNMMGD
-693 PLNAQVALR
+693 PLNAQIALR

>member
-1 MKRSVLFISSV
+1 MKRSILFISSV
-12 GVMTS
+12 GVITG
-17 HVYALEADQQA
+17 HVYAVEADSQA

-47 EVWQASSA
+47 EVGQASSA

-69 NVVPKQVLREQTVTS
+69 NVVPKQILREQTVTS

-130 RDMSNVERIEVLKGP
+130 RDMSNVERVEVLKGP

-154 AGGLVNKINKKPID
+154 AGGLVNKINKKPMD

-192 KVAENVKVRLTGA
+192 KVAETVKVRLTGA

-227 QWDITDKTKL
+227 QWDISDKTKL

-244 HDNRLADQGFP
+244 HDDRLADQGFP

-283 DTEISNQTIS
+283 DTEISSQTIS

-300 NFKYHGAVRHYNY
+300 QLKYHGAVRHYNY

-327 DKNKLPADQIQLSQ
+327 KKNKLPADQIQLSQ
-341 NKRIRNEDGV
+341 SKRIRNEDGV
-351 YVQQE
+351 YIQQE
-356 LSALFNTGFL
+356 LSTLFNTGFL
-366 KHNTLIGVEYS
+366 KHNTLIGAEYS
-377 KQHKDELVWSKARQI
+377 KQHKDELVWNTFRQI

-402 WTPLDTNI
+402 WAPLDTSV
-410 DADTNNT
+410 AAGTNNS
-417 NTFENYGVYLQDLM
+417 NTFENYGIYLQDLM

-450 DRDDQS
+450 DRNNKVKPQI
-456 SKNVDLNRTDNTYSP
+456 LNRTDNTYSP
-471 RIGVVYQP
+471 RIGLVYQP

-494 PLADSFVFYKNSDD
+494 PLADSFVLYTNSAD
-508 LRPTKT
+508 LSPTKT
-514 ENYEIGAKWDVND
+514 ENYEVGAKWDLND

-536 EMSQTNIQNKDPN
+536 EMSQTNIQNQDPN

-565 GVELSLTGHLTDQLS
+565 GVELSLTGQLTDQLS

-593 KSAIGFT
+593 KSATGFT

-616 KYQINDHWYAA
+616 KYQMNDHWYAA

-632 ESSRFSASD
+632 ESSRFSAPD
-641 NKNVLPGYAVVNAAL
+641 NKNILPGYAVVNAAL